1 MADQP
6 VRTPSPEVS
15 GDDRL
20 WVLLEFLLAPI
31 LPLITLFMA
40 DKKDRPFIKYHTIPT
55 LVLGVVE
62 GIVVGILSLIPIIQC
77 LTPLIWIINLVL
89 GLRANKGVN
98 VDIPV
103 ITKLTQ
109 DQGWS

>member
-1 MADQP
+1 MAEQP
-6 VRTPSPEVS
+6 VITPSPEVS
-15 GDDRL
+15 SDDRL